1 MDHAN
6 KKNLSQDAGSQ
17 RARLMAEFMTGRS
30 VSTIRARD
38 ELGVMHPAARVG
50 ELKAEG
56 HIIGRILG
64 TVRDKY
70 GREHERVATY
80 TWRGKVDKP

>member
-1 MDHAN
+1 MNHAS

-17 RARLMAEFMTGRS
+17 RARLMAEFMAGRS
-30 VSTIRARD
+30 VNTFRARD
-38 ELGVMHPAARVG
+38 ELDVMHPSERVR

-56 HIIGRILG
+56 HIIESIKG
-64 TVRDKY
+64 TVRDEY
-70 GREHERVATY
+70 GREHNRVATY

>member
-56 HIIGRILG
+56 HIIDTVLG
-64 TVRDKY
+64 VVRDKY